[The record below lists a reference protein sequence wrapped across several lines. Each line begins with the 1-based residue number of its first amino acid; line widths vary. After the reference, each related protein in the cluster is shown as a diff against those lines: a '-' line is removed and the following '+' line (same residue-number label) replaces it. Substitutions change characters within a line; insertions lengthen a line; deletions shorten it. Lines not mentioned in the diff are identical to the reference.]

1 MTGTS
6 GACSVGIAS
15 SPFAIFFVLLAPRT
29 IRLSGFRRPIQRLRQ
44 NETINWGILFK
55 IPIFFSCARLGPL
68 KENISRLPPCMLG
81 RVFCNLFLHP
91 CIAALK
97 KPITFAKEFS
107 GSKMLF
113 SKSIF
118 EFFVSVRARTWGEFC
133 MATQF
138 LAIFVFEASR
148 SAR

>member
-1 MTGTS
+1 MFS
-6 GACSVGIAS
+6 WHRVISVCDLLRIVS
-15 SPFAIFFVLLAPRT
+15 SPDNTFVGLPTGRSNDCDKMKRS
-29 IRLSGFRRPIQRLRQ
+29 IGESYSKS
-44 NETINWGILFK
+44 LF
-55 IPIFFSCARLGPL
+55 FFSCARLEPL

-81 RVFCNLFLHP
+81 RVFSNLFLHP

-118 EFFVSVRARTWGEFC
+118 EFFVSVRGRTWGEFC